1 MTAVD
6 LHAPW
11 ASASE
16 KALRAR
22 LYKARDLCGA
32 HAARTEGWTHCIWK
46 TAEDLAAD
54 TIWRRMPEAE
64 LHAIADAVVRMV
76 QAARRLEEG
85 LANKDM
91 NDQLREVSA

>member
-22 LYKARDLCGA
+22 LYKARDICGSRA
-32 HAARTEGWTHCIWK
+32 ERTVGWTHCIWK
-46 TAEDLAAD
+46 TAEQLAAD
-54 TIWRRMPEAE
+54 TVWRRANEAE
-64 LHAIADAVVRMV
+64 LHAIADALVRMV

-85 LANKDM
+85 QVNA
-91 NDQLREVSA
+91 